1 MIQGV
6 SDITFEN
13 FQNPENTHD
22 DIFEEMETEEFM
34 NTATKANP
42 PNNNSN
48 SDSNSDSDS
57 DMDEDDIEN
66 LDNANNID
74 SEDSIIQEEEDNKT
88 NKKLKTT
95 NPEYKKSKFA
105 NIEGFQ
111 GSQIQLYWNRNLLL
125 KCILFG
131 ILFYVLSSPKTY
143 ALTNQYLPSNIDRVL
158 LHSIL
163 YTFIIFVIYQII

>member
-13 FQNPENTHD
+13 FQNPENTQD
-22 DIFEEMETEEFM
+22 EIFEEMETEEFM
-34 NTATKANP
+34 NTATKATP

-48 SDSNSDSDS
+48 SDSDSDSDS
-57 DMDEDDIEN
+57 DMDEHDIEN

-74 SEDSIIQEEEDNKT
+74 SEESIIHEEDN